1 MVKKIHLPWRWMLL
15 VLLASLMIVLAG
27 CGQASAGFYLPGAL
41 PFQGT
46 LVTANPNATQTATP
60 FSPLSP
66 TATPDV
72 ANPFELTLVPTPTS
86 IDPWGN
92 FTPPREPSAIEIR
105 RPMDPIDQ
113 SDNTVNILL
122 MGSDQRPYEYGHRT
136 DVMML
141 VSLNSDTGAV
151 TLLSFPRDLYV
162 FIPGWRVDRINVAD
176 AYGGPEMVAETIL
189 YNFGLEV
196 DFWARINFTGFMTAV
211 NLLGGIDVQVTG
223 TLFDECGGVHY
234 AYRPGTYH
242 MDGMT
247 ALCYVRMRK
256 TSSDFDRLRRQQEVI
271 TAIFKRILTL
281 DGLSRVPDLY
291 RQFSNLI
298 QTNMELDDVL
308 LFIPLA
314 RQLASDDSRIK
325 RLAIDPTMASGWR
338 VPYSGAAVLLPDWEK
353 IEAMLRVNL
362 EE

>member
-1 MVKKIHLPWRWMLL
+1 MRSGKEIPWRW
-15 VLLASLMIVLAG
+15 VLLILSIGLFSGLAS
-27 CGQASAGFYLPGAL
+27 CGPAPAGFYLPGAL
-41 PFQGT
+41 PYQGT
-46 LVTANPNATQTATP
+46 LVTANPNATPSATP

-66 TATPDV
+66 TATPAV
-72 ANPFELTLVPTPTS
+72 ENPFELTLVPTPTS

-105 RPMDPIDQ
+105 RPMEPIEQ

-141 VSLNSDTGAV
+141 VTLNSDTGAV

-176 AYGGPEMVAETIL
+176 AYGGPGMVAETIL

-196 DFWARINFTGFMTAV
+196 DYWARINFTGFMTAV
-211 NLLGGIDVQVTG
+211 NLLGGIDVEVTG

-234 AYRPGTYH
+234 SYRPGNYH

-298 QTNMELDDVL
+298 ETNMELDDVL

-314 RQLASDDSRIK
+314 RQLASDDGRIK
-325 RLAIDPTMASGWR
+325 RLAVDPTMASQWR

-353 IEAMLRVNL
+353 IEAMLWVNY